1 MYAVIRDRSRQ
12 HKVKAGD
19 RVLLDLN
26 KTLKKGA
33 EVVLNEVCLIG
44 GDTPKI
50 GTPLVAGAS
59 VVGEVVEVAKGP
71 KLEIGKFK
79 RRKNYRRRAGH
90 RAQFT
95 KVHIKEIRG

>member
-19 RVLLDLN
+19 RILLDLD
-26 KTLKKGA
+26 KTLEKGA
-33 EVVLNEVCLIG
+33 EVVFNEVCLIG
-44 GDTPKI
+44 GDSPKV
-50 GTPLVAGAS
+50 GTPLVAGAT
-59 VVGEVVEVAKGP
+59 VVGEVLEMVKGP

-90 RAQFT
+90 RAQYT
-95 KVHIKEIRG
+95 QVQIKEIRG